1 MIKKDKKDLQVGDL
15 YEIVDEEMDPE
26 SAMLVNM
33 ARKKY
38 EVRKMLDGTVS
49 YAHTDFFFSPQ
60 KW

>member
-1 MIKKDKKDLQVGDL
+1 MIKKDKKDLQVGDQ
-15 YEIVDEEMDPE
+15 YEIVDEELDPE

-49 YAHTDFFFSPQ
+49 YAHTD
-60 KW
+60 

>member
-1 MIKKDKKDLQVGDL
+1 MIKKDKKDLQVGDQ
-15 YEIVDEEMDPE
+15 YEIVDEELDPE

-49 YAHTDFFFSPQ
+49 NAQTLIFL
-60 KW
+60 